1 MKTSSR
7 MIEYYYQSDLI
18 PSQDAP
24 NCSISAV
31 HNYLY
36 KKKKIKTSCKEL
48 KKYIIEVI

>member
-1 MKTSSR
+1 MKTPSR

-36 KKKKIKTSCKEL
+36 KIKIKTSCKEL